1 MKIFSS
7 MNEVANQI
15 LASNKPKGIGFS
27 LDTKSDIMNSLK
39 KELASII
46 NVTKVAKLMMG
57 GQIYFDGSDSVD
69 GSIIKSKCLNTIKD
83 YASKLK
89 LTDID
94 IPATMGQVKV
104 DLNESKTGSGI
115 IHVSLPSFSI
125 VEEKKWKPSVSPK
138 FKNGSIVVLYTNPKS
153 RDKTSVME
161 YLQKNLHRALGV
173 SIDKVSVD
181 EEVHTE
187 KGLTVAYISSEID
200 NLSRIASIKDYTGAF
215 TGYIYKA

>member
-1 MKIFSS
+1 
-7 MNEVANQI
+7 MNEVANLI
-15 LASNKPKGIGFS
+15 LANSKPKGVGFS

-57 GQIYFDGSDSVD
+57 GQIYFDMDDSVNENN
-69 GSIIKSKCLNTIKD
+69 IKSKCLNIIKE
-83 YASKLK
+83 YASKINLM
-89 LTDID
+89 DID
-94 IPATMGQVKV
+94 VSATMEQVKV
-104 DLNESKTGSGI
+104 TISGSKTGSGI
-115 IHVSLPSFSI
+115 IYIDIPTFSV

-181 EEVHTE
+181 EEIHTE
-187 KGLTVAYISSEID
+187 KGLTVAYISSDID
-200 NLSRIASIKDYTGAF
+200 NLSRIESIKSYTGSF